1 MILVTGGT
9 GFIGQMVVRQLKAAD
24 QVVRLLLRPSKT
36 TPNIP
41 QGLAVDAA
49 ISSLIDERGMKAA
62 LKGVDT
68 VVHLAGAERLSN
80 QADLSNVDVL
90 GTQILVKAATE
101 AGIRRLVF
109 LSHLGANQ
117 SSAFPVLRAKGLAE
131 IAITRSRL
139 NFTVLRSAAAFGP
152 GDQFI
157 NPLARLLKLT
167 PGFFIAPE
175 GGSTVLQPVWGNDL
189 ATCIA
194 WLVEDERYDRQT
206 LSVGGG
212 EYITFKQIVETV
224 CETLRI
230 RRRIFSMNPVRL
242 RGLAVYIEN
251 TFPKFPI
258 SIHWLDYLAADRTC
272 AIDSMPRLFG
282 ILPAR
287 FEHQLGFLNQ
297 KPENSDGRRQFK

>member
-139 NFTVLRSAAAFGP
+139 NFTVLRSAAGCRRGP
-152 GDQFI
+152 R
-157 NPLARLLKLT
+157 ARA
-167 PGFFIAPE
+167 G
-175 GGSTVLQPVWGNDL
+175 
-189 ATCIA
+189 
-194 WLVEDERYDRQT
+194 
-206 LSVGGG
+206 
-212 EYITFKQIVETV
+212 
-224 CETLRI
+224 
-230 RRRIFSMNPVRL
+230 RRRPAARAG
-242 RGLAVYIEN
+242 R
-251 TFPKFPI
+251 PW
-258 SIHWLDYLAADRTC
+258 HWARRRRSAPSRCRCPPGRPAACR
-272 AIDSMPRLFG
+272 
-282 ILPAR
+282 
-287 FEHQLGFLNQ
+287 HQDALY
-297 KPENSDGRRQFK
+297 K